1 MNIRTMRKTFVCD
14 DSTII
19 TICLGKD
26 SEGRGLAM
34 MPREFSCVFQDM
46 FKVFAYNGFPKP
58 LGAAQC
64 LAGVLIITLNLM
76 IHQGY
81 INMLLIFPSI
91 LFVLCGILTY
101 VAGHVPNMCVTKVAF
116 CLNII
121 SFLCSAVSLCLS
133 VLDLHSFQRLTSSEL
148 KLHTGIK
155 ATIVCLLAMESF
167 ITLFLIY
174 WQSKAVCRQHFN
186 TLPIVQLKQED

>member
-1 MNIRTMRKTFVCD
+1 MGKTFVCD
-14 DSTII
+14 DSMII
-19 TICLGKD
+19 NICIGKD

-58 LGAAQC
+58 LG
-64 LAGVLIITLNLM
+64 
-76 IHQGY
+76 
-81 INMLLIFPSI
+81 
-91 LFVLCGILTY
+91 FVLCGILTY
-101 VAGHVPNMCVTKVAF
+101 AAGHVPNMRVTKVAF

-121 SFLCSAVSLCLS
+121 CFLCSAVSLCLS
-133 VLDLHSFQRLTSSEL
+133 VLDLHSFQRFTSSKLE
-148 KLHTGIK
+148 LHTGIK
-155 ATIVCLLAMESF
+155 ATVVCLLAMESF

-186 TLPIVQLKQED
+186 TLPIVQLKQEN

>member
-1 MNIRTMRKTFVCD
+1 MGKTFVCD
-14 DSTII
+14 DSMII
-19 TICLGKD
+19 NICIGKD

-81 INMLLIFPSI
+81 IKMLVIFPGI

-101 VAGHVPNMCVTKVAF
+101 AAGHVPNMRVRF
-116 CLNII
+116 
-121 SFLCSAVSLCLS
+121 
-133 VLDLHSFQRLTSSEL
+133 TSSKLE
-148 KLHTGIK
+148 LHTGIK
-155 ATIVCLLAMESF
+155 ATVVCLLAMESF

-186 TLPIVQLKQED
+186 TLPIVQLKQEN

>member
-1 MNIRTMRKTFVCD
+1 MNIRRTMRKTFVCD

-101 VAGHVPNMCVTKVAF
+101 VAGHVPNMCVLPVFRCVTLSLRARPP
-116 CLNII
+116 LISEAYII
-121 SFLCSAVSLCLS
+121 RAQASYRNQGDDCVPAC
-133 VLDLHSFQRLTSSEL
+133 DG
-148 KLHTGIK
+148 KLYYFISY
-155 ATIVCLLAMESF
+155 LLAE
-167 ITLFLIY
+167 
-174 WQSKAVCRQHFN
+174 
-186 TLPIVQLKQED
+186 